1 MKTTILGLIAVA
13 MLLTPRAAAAQG
25 FIVPFIGANFG
36 GDSKCLEITGCE
48 EKASNYGVAIG
59 SIGPLLGLEEE
70 FGYSKDFFGEAA
82 GLSSSVLTVMTNVM
96 IGPKISVVRPY
107 VVGGVGLIKT
117 NVELTPSSLLNLIDN
132 NGFGWDLGG
141 GLILGSNRVSVRGDL
156 RYFHTFNDLEV
167 LGFSLSGDTKLN
179 FGRGTVGLYL
189 GF

>member
-1 MKTTILGLIAVA
+1 MKMRILGLIAVA
-13 MLLTPRAAAAQG
+13 TLLTPRAAAAQG
-25 FIVPFIGANFG
+25 FIVPFLGVNFG
-36 GDSKCLEITGCE
+36 GDSRCLEIAGCE
-48 EKASNYGVAIG
+48 EKPGNYGVAIG

-82 GLSSSVLTVMTNVM
+82 GLSSSVLTVMSNLIV
-96 IGPKISVVRPY
+96 GPKISVVRPY

-117 NVELTPSSLLNLIDN
+117 NVEFTPSSLLGLDN

-141 GLILGSNRVSVRGDL
+141 GVILGSNRVGVRGDI